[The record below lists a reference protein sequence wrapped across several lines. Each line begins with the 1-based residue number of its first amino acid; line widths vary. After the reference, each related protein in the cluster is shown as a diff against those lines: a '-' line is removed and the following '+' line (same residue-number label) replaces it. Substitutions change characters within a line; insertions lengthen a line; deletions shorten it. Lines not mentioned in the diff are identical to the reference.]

1 MFVGLSLALP
11 KTLRAAWPYLLLL
24 AAVMLFHRAALF
36 SPGEYGVPWDLA
48 GFHLPHAVYFSESLH
63 RGEIPWWE
71 PYAYCGRPFAANM
84 QTEVFYPFRALTAL
98 VGTPR
103 NTARMYYLFE
113 LEEFLHVFLAAALA
127 YWMALRFGLNRPAAL
142 LTGLVYSLG
151 SFFASQAEHIGELET
166 AAWLPLAWGALYGLR
181 RHCVRRDF
189 LALAAALALAVL
201 AGCAPL
207 TLTVFLAVFA
217 LALGLVLT
225 GAARP
230 ALLATALAAMALA
243 ACLCA
248 FVLIPATQFSLASVA
263 RYRAEWRGTGGGV
276 PLPALWSLI
285 RPNYFGIF
293 NLAGFKAPYEITLLY
308 LYCGILPLPLALAAV
323 ALRRSRV
330 KAAIAISLAVAGVW
344 MLGDSTPIGVGLYK
358 MLPGIIRAAFYAQ
371 FWMPAFALAVALL
384 AGFGLAQH
392 IRSAKLAYLVVAI
405 CAADLILVGSGRPLS
420 VQPLR
425 DNLAATDDTF
435 EGRADTLETL
445 RELAYTAVPPF
456 RIDTID
462 DSINW
467 AVRAAITRLPIAT
480 GYDPQALIR
489 FTQARLAVADGQ
501 RWGAYYQAQHPDSPM
516 LAAMNV
522 KYLLSRK
529 PLSPPPN
536 LRLERELPGR
546 LAYRNLAV
554 LPRFYL
560 VPRIVCASGMEE
572 AARLVRRPGWDPAA
586 EAVVECGAAGR
597 MRDFSAPVSAI
608 SNVQYAGN
616 AASLDI
622 AVPGDAFLATAET
635 HYPGWKA
642 YIDGKEA
649 PIYYTNVAFRGVFVP
664 AGRHRVEMRY
674 SPAAFGASAFVS
686 LAAALL
692 LFFAARR
699 MKPAAPPVG

>member
-1 MFVGLSLALP
+1 MI
-11 KTLRAAWPYLLLL
+11 
-24 AAVMLFHRAALF
+24 AVMLFHRAALF

-98 VGTPR
+98 AGTAR
-103 NTARMYYLFE
+103 DTRRMYYLLE

-127 YWMALRFGLNRPAAL
+127 YWMARRFGLNRPAAL

-151 SFFASQAEHIGELET
+151 SFFASQAEHIGHLET
-166 AAWLPLAWGALYGLR
+166 AAWLPLAWGATYGLR
-181 RHCVRRDF
+181 RHRARRDF
-189 LALAAALALAVL
+189 LALAAALVLAVL
-201 AGCAPL
+201 AGSTPVTIA
-207 TLTVFLAVFA
+207 VFFAVFA
-217 LALGLVLT
+217 LALALALT

-230 ALLATALAAMALA
+230 ALLATVLAAMALA

-248 FVLIPATQFSLASVA
+248 FVLIPATRFSLASVA

-276 PLPALWSLI
+276 PLPALWSLL

-293 NLAGFKAPYEITLLY
+293 NLAGYKAPYEITLLY
-308 LYCGILPLPLALAAV
+308 LYCGIPPLLLAMAA
-323 ALRRSRV
+323 AMFRRTRV
-330 KAAIAISLAVAGVW
+330 KTAVVISLGVAGVW
-344 MLGDSTPIGVGLYK
+344 MLGDSTPIGVWLYT
-358 MLPGIIRAAFYAQ
+358 MLPGMIRAAFYPQ
-371 FWMPAFALAVALL
+371 FWMPAFALSIALL
-384 AGFGLAQH
+384 AGFGLAQFV
-392 IRSAKLAYLVVAI
+392 RSPKLAYLALAA
-405 CAADLILVGSGRPLS
+405 CAADLILTGSGRPLS

-425 DNLAATDDTF
+425 DNLVATDRTF
-435 EGRADTLETL
+435 EGRADAIQTL
-445 RELAYTAVPPF
+445 RALTGAAVPPY

-489 FTQARLAVADGQ
+489 FTQASLAVADGQ
-501 RWGAYYQAQHPDSPM
+501 RWGAYYQAQHPESPM
-516 LAAMNV
+516 LGAMNV

-529 PLSPPPN
+529 PVSLPPN
-536 LRLERELPGR
+536 LLLERDLPGR
-546 LAYRNLAV
+546 SVYRNLAA

-560 VPRIVCASGMEE
+560 APRVVCASGMEE
-572 AARLVRRPGWDPAA
+572 AARMVRRPDWDPAA
-586 EAVVECGAAGR
+586 EAIVECGQAGR
-597 MRDFSAPVSAI
+597 NGDFSAPPSAI
-608 SNVQYAGN
+608 TNVQYAGN
-616 AASLDI
+616 TLSLDV
-622 AVPGDAFLATAET
+622 AAPGNAFLATAET
-635 HYPGWKA
+635 HYPAWQA
-642 YIDGKEA
+642 YIDGKQA
-649 PIYYTNVAFRGVFVP
+649 PVYYTNVAFRGVFLP

-674 SPAAFGASAFVS
+674 SPAEFEASALVS

-699 MKPAAPPVG
+699 MKPSLPES

>member
-1 MFVGLSLALP
+1 
-11 KTLRAAWPYLLLL
+11 LLL

-48 GFHLPHAVYFSESLH
+48 GFHLPHAVYYSESLQ
-63 RGEIPWWE
+63 RGEMPWWE

-98 VGTPR
+98 VGTAR
-103 NTARMYYLFE
+103 NTQQMYYLLE

-181 RHCVRRDF
+181 ERRNRRDF
-189 LALAAALALAVL
+189 LALTGALALAVL

-207 TLTVFLAVFA
+207 TMTVFLAVFA
-217 LALGLVLT
+217 LALALALT
-225 GAARP
+225 RAARP
-230 ALLATALAAMALA
+230 ALVATALAAMALA

-276 PLPALWSLI
+276 PLPALWSLLS
-285 RPNYFGIF
+285 PNHFEIF
-293 NLAGFKAPYEITLLY
+293 DLTAYKAPYEITLLY
-308 LYCGILPLPLALAAV
+308 LYCGIPALVLTLAAAV
-323 ALRRSRV
+323 LRRTRV
-330 KAAIAISLAVAGVW
+330 KAAIVIALAVAGVW
-344 MLGDSTPIGVGLYK
+344 MLGDSTPIGAWLYR
-358 MLPGIIRAAFYAQ
+358 MLPGMIRAAFYPQ
-371 FWMPAFALAVALL
+371 FWMPAFALGVALL

-392 IRSAKLAYLVVAI
+392 IRSTKFAYLAVAV
-405 CAADLILVGSGRPLS
+405 CAVDLILVGSGRPMN

-425 DNLAATDDTF
+425 DNLTVTEGTF
-435 EGRADTLETL
+435 EGRAETL
-445 RELAYTAVPPF
+445 GTLRGLVDAVPPY

-462 DSINW
+462 DSLDW
-467 AVRAAITRLPIAT
+467 ALRAAITRLPIAT

-489 FTQARLAVADGQ
+489 FTQARLTVADGK
-501 RWGAYYQAQHPDSPM
+501 RWGAYYQAEHPESPM

-529 PLSPPPN
+529 AVSPHPN
-536 LRLERELPGR
+536 LRLEGDLPGR
-546 LAYRNLAV
+546 LAYRNLAA

-560 VPRIVCASGMEE
+560 VPRVTCAASMEE
-572 AARLVRRPGWDPAA
+572 AAQLVRRTGWDPAT
-586 EAVVECGAAGR
+586 EAVVECGAGGRAG
-597 MRDFSAPVSAI
+597 DFSAPPSAI
-608 SNVQYAGN
+608 TNVQYAGN

-622 AVPGDAFLATAET
+622 AAPGNAFLVTAET
-635 HYPGWKA
+635 HYPAWKA
-642 YIDGKEA
+642 YIDGKQA
-649 PIYYTNVAFRGVFVP
+649 PIQYTNVAFRGVFVP
-664 AGRHRVEMRY
+664 AGRHHVEMRY
-674 SPAAFGASAFVS
+674 SPAVFGVSALLS

-692 LFFAARR
+692 LFFVARR
-699 MKPAAPPVG
+699 MKPGAPES

>member
-1 MFVGLSLALP
+1 MGRFPAPP
-11 KTLRAAWPYLLLL
+11 KTLRAAWPCLLLL
-24 AAVMLFHRAALF
+24 AAVILFHRAALF
-36 SPGEYGVPWDLA
+36 LPGEYGVPWDLA
-48 GFHLPHAVYFSESLH
+48 GFHLPHVVYFSESLH

-103 NTARMYYLFE
+103 DTWRMYYLLE

-127 YWMALRFGLNRPAAL
+127 YWMARRFGLTRPAAL

-166 AAWLPLAWGALYGLR
+166 AAWLPLAWGATYGLR
-181 RHCVRRDF
+181 RHCGRLDF
-189 LALAAALALAVL
+189 LALTAALALAVL

-207 TLTVFLAVFA
+207 TMTVFLAVFA
-217 LALGLVLT
+217 LALGLALT
-225 GAARP
+225 RAARP

-293 NLAGFKAPYEITLLY
+293 NLAGYKAPYEITLLY
-308 LYCGILPLPLALAAV
+308 LYCGILPLLLAVGAAI
-323 ALRRSRV
+323 LRRTRV
-330 KAAIAISLAVAGVW
+330 KAAVVIALLVAGVW
-344 MLGDSTPIGVGLYK
+344 MLGDSTPVGVWLYR
-358 MLPGIIRAAFYAQ
+358 MLPGMIRAAFYAQ

-384 AGFGLAQH
+384 AGFGLAQYV
-392 IRSAKLAYLVVAI
+392 RSTRLACVVVAV
-405 CAADLILVGSGRPLS
+405 CAADLILTGSGRPLS
-420 VQPLR
+420 VQPMR

-435 EGRADTLETL
+435 EGRADTLQTL
-445 RELAYTAVPPF
+445 RTLTGAAVPPY

-467 AVRAAITRLPIAT
+467 AVRAAITRLPIAN

-501 RWGAYYQAQHPDSPM
+501 RWGAYYQAEHPDSPM
-516 LAAMNV
+516 LAAMDV

-529 PLSPPPN
+529 PVSLPPN
-536 LRLERELPGR
+536 LRLERDLPGR

-560 VPRIVCASGMEE
+560 APRVVCASGMEE
-572 AARLVRRPGWDPAA
+572 AARLVRRAGWDPAA
-586 EAVVECGAAGR
+586 EAVVECGTTGR
-597 MRDFSAPVSAI
+597 MGYFSTPPAAI
-608 SNVQYAGN
+608 TNVQYAGN
-616 AASLDI
+616 TVSLDI
-622 AVPGDAFLATAET
+622 AAPGDAFLATAET
-635 HYPGWKA
+635 HYPAWEA
-642 YIDGKEA
+642 YIDGNRA
-649 PIYYTNVAFRGVFVP
+649 TICYTNVAFRGVFVP

-674 SPAAFGASAFVS
+674 SPALFGASALVS

-699 MKPAAPPVG
+699 MKPA